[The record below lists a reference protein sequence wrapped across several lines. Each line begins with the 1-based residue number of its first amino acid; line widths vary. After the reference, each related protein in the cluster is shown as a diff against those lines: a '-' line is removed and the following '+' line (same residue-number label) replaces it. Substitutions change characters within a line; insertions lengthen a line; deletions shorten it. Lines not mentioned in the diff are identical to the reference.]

1 MLVES
6 KFMML
11 KNTKTH
17 IAKSQSKPIRLQE
30 YGIGIFPTLATKSAL
45 KKALKK
51 NLIYVDGQLATS
63 ATYINGNETIVC
75 QTPLDTLQKK
85 EHRLKMNVIF
95 EDDYLAIIAKP
106 AGILV
111 SGNSFKTID
120 NALIQNLKP
129 SSQTDAVKPRPV
141 HRLDYA
147 TTGLL
152 LVGKTSA
159 SILALNKLFE
169 NKQITKTYLAVSI
182 GAMEKEGTINLSVD
196 DKEAISDFKVIETV
210 ASERFGYLN
219 LVKLYPKTGRRH
231 QLRKH
236 LSATGNPILGDA
248 TYYKEGLLLKGKGMY
263 LHAFSMEFSHPK
275 THELVYFEKAPALK
289 YSKIFKTKT

>member
-1 MLVES
+1 
-6 KFMML
+6 
-11 KNTKTH
+11 
-17 IAKSQSKPIRLQE
+17 
-30 YGIGIFPTLATKSAL
+30 
-45 KKALKK
+45 
-51 NLIYVDGQLATS
+51 
-63 ATYINGNETIVC
+63 
-75 QTPLDTLQKK
+75 
-85 EHRLKMNVIF
+85 
-95 EDDYLAIIAKP
+95 
-106 AGILV
+106 
-111 SGNSFKTID
+111 
-120 NALIQNLKP
+120 
-129 SSQTDAVKPRPV
+129 
-141 HRLDYA
+141 
-147 TTGLL
+147 
-152 LVGKTSA
+152 
-159 SILALNKLFE
+159 LNKLFE

-275 THELVYFEKAPALK
+275 THELVYFEKAPALI